1 MSERVDGLSGSSC
14 KKCCLCMRLGGLNE
28 RNMRLIDK
36 YVTKTILSSIFLVLL
51 MLTGLQLF
59 ILFVNQLGDLG
70 KGDYGIGQAIK
81 FILLGMP
88 YQVYLFFPMASLLGC
103 LIGLGMMANHRELV
117 VMRAAGMSIAQVTGV
132 VLRIALVLIVVM
144 TLLGELLLP
153 KLVLW
158 ANEHK
163 IQALNAGDTL
173 RTAKGVWLRH
183 RRDFIAIGLISP
195 NGSELTQVH
204 QFHFNRGHRI
214 EFIRQIQHVTFAGGT
229 WIAYD
234 VDETQFQERSTHVI
248 HHDSMTW
255 DVALKPRLLRIGSS
269 EPDEMTFQELYQ
281 FLQAQ
286 KKSHQSIQHYQLG
299 YWQRLVQPFTTL
311 VMMLLAIPFI
321 FGPLRSSTMG
331 SKLLLGATIG
341 FGFYIINRFLGSLS
355 QIYQFSSLA
364 AALLPTVLFAMLGL
378 YFMRRAR

>member
-1 MSERVDGLSGSSC
+1 
-14 KKCCLCMRLGGLNE
+14 
-28 RNMRLIDK
+28 MRLIDK

-70 KGDYGIGQAIK
+70 KGDFGIGQAVK

-158 ANEHK
+158 ANEQK

-183 RRDFIAIGLISP
+183 RRDFIAIGAISP
-195 NGSELTQVH
+195 NGSELTQVN
-204 QFHFNRGHRI
+204 QFHFNRAHRI
-214 EFIRQIQHVTFAGGT
+214 EFIRQIQHVTFNRGLLARART
-229 WIAYD
+229 PLVAAAAVIAAA
-234 VDETQFQERSTHVI
+234 VRESPVVGSDETSARVRGKTWWQWVLLSSTAICHCLRKQ
-248 HHDSMTW
+248 S
-255 DVALKPRLLRIGSS
+255 PRPLRIPYPRNTNSHGRGAVRHAFAQC
-269 EPDEMTFQELYQ
+269 T
-281 FLQAQ
+281 LQDNHESALQ
-286 KKSHQSIQHYQLG
+286 DAIESVVHF
-299 YWQRLVQPFTTL
+299 RLVPEE
-311 VMMLLAIPFI
+311 LL
-321 FGPLRSSTMG
+321 
-331 SKLLLGATIG
+331 
-341 FGFYIINRFLGSLS
+341 
-355 QIYQFSSLA
+355 
-364 AALLPTVLFAMLGL
+364 
-378 YFMRRAR
+378 